1 MLSRKYPHLILL
13 ASAILFLAAVIISAP
28 HQGAADLITIASV
41 AGAIIS
47 GIGAANSVGEIIEK
61 AIQQ

>member
-13 ASAILFLAAVIISAP
+13 ASVTLFLAVVAIAAP
-28 HQGAADLITIASV
+28 HQGAADLTTIAAL
-41 AGAIIS
+41 AGAIIAS
-47 GIGAANSVGEIIEK
+47 IGVANATVEIIEK

>member
-13 ASAILFLAAVIISAP
+13 ASATLFLAVVAIAAP
-28 HQGAADLITIASV
+28 HQGAADLTTIASV

-47 GIGAANSVGEIIEK
+47 GIGAANSIGEIIEK
-61 AIQQ
+61 ATQQ

>member
-13 ASAILFLAAVIISAP
+13 ASATLFLAVVMVAAP

-41 AGAIIS
+41 AGAIIAAI
-47 GIGAANSVGEIIEK
+47 GISNATVEIIEK

>member
-13 ASAILFLAAVIISAP
+13 ASAMLFMAVVVIAAP

-41 AGAIIS
+41 LGAIIS
-47 GIGAANSVGEIIEK
+47 GIGAANSLGEIIEK

>member
-1 MLSRKYPHLILL
+1 MLSRKYPHLTLIASIILL
-13 ASAILFLAAVIISAP
+13 LAAIIVAAP
-28 HQGAADLITIASV
+28 HQGAADLITILSV
-41 AGAIIS
+41 LGAIIS